1 MHSSKKEVKSSGK
14 EVKEDEVV
22 KQGRVRS
29 NGEEVLGTLSEESL
43 KQSMFLHYQ
52 THMQT
57 QSMTKEVSNVATLTN
72 QDEEI
77 STGNTNILLGT
88 NTMGPRATISLTC
101 QYFVTLEPAELNKT
115 W

>member
-43 KQSMFLHYQ
+43 KQLMFLHDQ

-57 QSMTKEVSNVATLTN
+57 QSMTKEVSNAATLTN

-77 STGNTNILLGT
+77 LESEY
-88 NTMGPRATISLTC
+88 
-101 QYFVTLEPAELNKT
+101 QYSAGHQYYGA
-115 W
+115 